1 MFPSIPQITLAR
13 FQSFSHLWMC
23 FSRLLSSVEDIA
35 KIPNYIRIK
44 FFKTKR
50 KDSKSASGNFCK
62 KNMNKYDCK
71 CTPKETCIL
80 RVDHTDF
87 SSPAKRV

>member
-35 KIPNYIRIK
+35 KILNYIRIK

-50 KDSKSASGNFCK
+50 KDSKSASGNFCI
-62 KNMNKYDCK
+62 KNMNKYD

-87 SSPAKRV
+87 SSPAYRV